1 MSVSKFVALLPKAM
15 EIILFSTEDRITSG
29 FKGYQFK
36 MTKLPLSFKELS
48 LNALQ
53 ILTARKYCIC
63 VEVKDFSSF
72 VIF

>member
-1 MSVSKFVALLPKAM
+1 MSVSKFVALLPKEM
-15 EIILFSTEDRITSG
+15 EIILFSIEDRITSG
-29 FKGYQFK
+29 FMGYQFK